1 MQKLDKFVTLDQ
13 TEIYALIMLIRHVKF
28 LDKSDGSI
36 PFCSSDII
44 NSILAKLLENHHA
57 SDQLTKMYE
66 TLDEATELNL
76 INKLNAYIIDFPE
89 IGDNIETVYEKF
101 LYPYKNIKKIKEKN
115 VTLIDYV
122 F

>member
-1 MQKLDKFVTLDQ
+1 MQKLDKSVTLDQ
-13 TEIYALIMLIRHVKF
+13 TEIYALIMLIKHVKF

-44 NSILAKLLENHHA
+44 NSILTKLLENHHA

-76 INKLNAYIIDFPE
+76 INKLNAYIIEFPE

-115 VTLIDYV
+115 VTLMDYV

>member
-1 MQKLDKFVTLDQ
+1 MQKLDKSVTLDQ

-115 VTLIDYV
+115 VTLMDYV